1 MKNLKTILTIIFCV
15 CYTVINA
22 QSKDK
27 EQEDYATFYIKDAR
41 ENESDITPYA
51 IEENAYLVLYKS
63 NDGEEIML
71 SNYWEKSNS
80 QSFGRIYSIT
90 KEGKPETTSEY
101 KYDLY
106 NFQWS
111 YSNSYDDKKG
121 TAKIRLY
128 LVYKTQGTY
137 FEFTVLP
144 ENLDVLVYKGIM
156 KGDLK
161 VLDAKIYK

>member
-1 MKNLKTILTIIFCV
+1 MKNFKTIFTIIFCV
-15 CYTVINA
+15 CYTIINA

-27 EQEDYATFYIKDAR
+27 EQEAFATFYIKDAR
-41 ENESDITPYA
+41 DNGSDVTPNA
-51 IEENAYLVLYKS
+51 LEENAYLVLYKS
-63 NDGEEIML
+63 NDEQEIML

-90 KEGKPETTSEY
+90 KEGKPETASEY
-101 KYDLY
+101 RYDLY

-128 LVYKTQGTY
+128 LVYKPQGTY

-144 ENLDVLVYKGIM
+144 ENLDIIVYKGTM
-156 KGDLK
+156 EGDLK
-161 VLDAKIYK
+161 ILETKIDK

>member
-1 MKNLKTILTIIFCV
+1 MKNFKTIITIILCV

-22 QSKDK
+22 QSK
-27 EQEDYATFYIKDAR
+27 EEDQKAIAIFEIKDAR
-41 ENESDITPYA
+41 DNGSDFTPNVL
-51 IEENAYLVLYKS
+51 EENAYLVLYKS

-71 SNYWEKSNS
+71 SNYWEKSKS

-90 KEGKPETTSEY
+90 KEGKPDTETEY

-121 TAKIRLY
+121 TAKIKLFV
-128 LVYKTQGTY
+128 VYKPQGTY
-137 FEFTVLP
+137 FEFTILP
-144 ENLDVLVYKGIM
+144 ENLDVLVYKGTM

-161 VLDAKIYK
+161 LLDVKIDK